1 MKKRRIILI
10 ILSVLILLGCIGM
23 TAYLL
28 FSNYQNV
35 RLFKEA
41 QSNFSQGDEAS
52 LTLAETQLL
61 QVIRNDSDNE
71 AAFIML
77 GEIARKRKIH
87 PEQVYYCFMAYRLN
101 PLSSENKEKYI
112 ESLCFAR
119 YFDRLEN
126 FLAQESSLS
135 DRQLQ
140 LLLYAAGRNG
150 NISKYKTQPDSRNN
164 DNRLG
169 ELALLLFKHSHLSDK
184 QKLAA
189 IEGFRSDDDLFLQ
202 QEVLVAQTDF
212 YIATGEIDRAE
223 ECLRRA
229 CELNRYAF
237 APALGRFYSNYR
249 NFGKALEIFEQHLS
263 VYHDPS
269 VAMQAAEIYCLLKQ
283 TGKIGELRA
292 RYQSDTG
299 NRAMLCNYYFDALT
313 ALAQGDWNAL
323 KELTVPL
330 RGNINTPLS
339 AFMFFC
345 ADIQTG
351 DIAALQS
358 SYNNLQSRQSYLDLQ
373 KQADD
378 ILSNFLKNTFA
389 SGKTPWQKLIPP
401 AILLYKRKP
410 ELFTAKLILLAQKRS
425 NSINPVILKDAL
437 KRFGN
442 DPGVIKLAIE
452 YYLKHELPEAEHLI
466 TLYKQKFAASAAD
479 MLRYE
484 INLYMQK
491 KDHEKISALFRANF
505 KPEILPEYWAFASTT
520 MREEDLLFLS
530 GNKLYGPF
538 CEALLMIK
546 KGDLS
551 KGCELLK
558 NADAGNNPALLFF
571 SAKILAENGHH
582 QSALDKYALFPPQ
595 SPYHLAV
602 LLNTAEL
609 HAETGKLTQA
619 LTLARQAYNTAPDLP
634 ETRLCYADKLFRNG
648 MMTQIPD
655 IVKLSTAG
663 PYRRK
668 MEKLWIAGMQS
679 RLQECDINSQQ
690 EKIREI
696 CRQILVVDPAN
707 SVVHELLK
715 KLNKMPQ

>member
-41 QSNFSQGDEAS
+41 QSNFAQGDEAS
-52 LTLAETQLL
+52 LSLAETQLL
-61 QVIRNDSDNE
+61 QVVRNDSDNE

-87 PEQVYYCFMAYRLN
+87 PEQVYYCFMAFRLN
-101 PLSSENKEKYI
+101 PLSSENKEKYV

-119 YFDRLEN
+119 YFDRLETL
-126 FLAQESSLS
+126 LAQESSLS
-135 DRQLQ
+135 DREHQ

-150 NISKYKTQPDSRNN
+150 NISKYKTRLAPRSK

-169 ELALLLFKHSHLSDK
+169 ELALLMFKNNHLSDK

-189 IEGFRSDDDLFLQ
+189 LDGFRSDDDPFLQ
-202 QEVLVAQTDF
+202 QEILVAQTDF
-212 YIATGEIDRAE
+212 HIAAGEIDRAE
-223 ECLRRA
+223 KCLLRA

-283 TGKIGELRA
+283 TAKISELRT

-299 NRAMLCNYYFDALT
+299 NRAMLCNYYVDALN
-313 ALAQGDWNAL
+313 ALAQGNLSDL
-323 KELTVPL
+323 EDLTLPL
-330 RGNINTPLS
+330 RGNIDTPLS

-358 SYNNLQSRQSYLDLQ
+358 SYNHLQSHRNYLDLQ

-378 ILSNFLKNTFA
+378 ILSNFLKKAFV
-389 SGKTPWQKLIPP
+389 SRKISWEKLIQP
-401 AILLYKRKP
+401 ATVLYKRKP
-410 ELFTAKLILLAQKRS
+410 ELFTAKLILIAQKRS
-425 NSINPVILKDAL
+425 GSVNTVILKDAL
-437 KRFGN
+437 NRFSS
-442 DPGVIKLAIE
+442 DPGVVKLAIE
-452 YYLKHELPEAEHLI
+452 YYLKHELSEAERLI
-466 TLYKQKFAASAAD
+466 AYYKQKFAASGAD

-484 INLYMQK
+484 INLYVQK
-491 KDHEKISALFRANF
+491 KDNEKISALFRANF
-505 KPEILPEYWAFASTT
+505 KPEILPEYWIFASTT

-530 GNKLYGPF
+530 KDKLYAPF
-538 CEALLMIK
+538 CEALLLIK

-551 KGCELLK
+551 QGCEVLK

-571 SAKILAENGHH
+571 SAKTLAENGHH
-582 QSALDKYALFPPQ
+582 QAALDKYALFPPR

-619 LTLARQAYNTAPDLP
+619 LLLARQAYNTAPDLP
-634 ETRLCYADKLFRNG
+634 ETRLCYADKLYRNG

-655 IVKLSTAG
+655 IIKLSATG

-668 MEKLWIAGMQS
+668 MEKLWLAGMHS
-679 RLQECDINSQQ
+679 RLQVCDINFQQ

-696 CRQILVVDPAN
+696 CRQILVVEPAN
-707 SVVHELLK
+707 HVAHEWLK